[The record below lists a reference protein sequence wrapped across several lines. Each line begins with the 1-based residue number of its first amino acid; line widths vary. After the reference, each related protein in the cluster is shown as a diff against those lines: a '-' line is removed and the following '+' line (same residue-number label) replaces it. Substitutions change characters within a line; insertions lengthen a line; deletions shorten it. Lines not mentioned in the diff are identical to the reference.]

1 MHGTFTT
8 LTPSEG
14 YGVDFSGHG
23 FAILYTGQY
32 AYIDNA
38 KVLASHQF
46 YAVLRYSI
54 TQSCTFDF
62 SAKLVLGIT
71 STGQNTSIEFDL
83 LMEKQ
88 PERSGKTWRSP
99 QTVTLLTGKVYNLS
113 LTYNSTNEIENCSV
127 HVDSLV
133 FLPDVNTTRAY
144 IESERDTQD
153 QLHSC
158 AQASLSL
165 AASEPAYCNKLVFA
179 ASTEIYNGTLGKFI
193 SSLTDFSPFPSS
205 ISFSCIGNN
214 SLMPIFHLKTRQ
226 KLYVLVNKGR
236 RCTLNEIILVIYLI
250 L

>member
-1 MHGTFTT
+1 MLFR
-8 LTPSEG
+8 S
-14 YGVDFSGHG
+14 
-23 FAILYTGQY
+23 
-32 AYIDNA
+32 

-46 YAVLRYSI
+46 YAVLHYSI

-113 LTYNSTNEIENCSV
+113 LTYNSTNDIENCSV

-144 IESERDTQD
+144 TESERDTQD

-214 SLMPIFHLKTRQ
+214 SLMPIFRLKTRQ
-226 KLYVLVNKGR
+226 KLYFLVNKGR
-236 RCTLNEIILVIYLI
+236 RCTLNEIILAIFLI